1 MAGVWGDAQNIRR
14 RLAQLERQR
23 LAGQAANQVDG
34 LRDINR
40 EISVMRDLLAEID
53 PVSDEMM
60 SPPAQPDFE
69 VSPFSVP
76 GDLYR
81 EGAVDDPF
89 IDTYAP
95 EAPITQV
102 PVSSMMDSVPLTLP
116 EETMVEYAPAAGS
129 SGRLDSRSNPMTLGP
144 MFTTPWY
151 LEGAPG
157 RNAGMQIIPGEEMLP
172 PGSVKVDGP
181 DEVDKSGSDT
191 GLDAFGVPIGAKPAE
206 LGFGLDGV
214 GGTNPIDDPN
224 AGGFLD
230 QLVRDIQV
238 NDTTKGGAALPNS
251 VSSEGSP
258 SSEERTGGLSGD
270 GPFPN
275 ARLKVLDWLGVEDGD
290 HSERVGQSLM
300 MLGAGLAGGDNW
312 GEGFSRGISDAVTQ
326 YNQRERQ
333 QSDRDLDDLRIEA
346 AEQRIQ
352 QQAWDFEQRKRDA
365 ALARVGGKTPAD
377 RARAVKENIALGLP
391 PGAGGIDLTGI
402 DVDYLRKQVSDANLP
417 DEAKL
422 QRAADYI
429 YTSRLGTPYQVTPKQ
444 AMIEARENEMNKF
457 MPAGDL
463 SALLQK
469 NSS

>member
-1 MAGVWGDAQNIRR
+1 MAEGVWGDAQNIRR

-40 EISVMRDLLAEID
+40 EISEMRDLLAEID

-60 SPPAQPDFE
+60 TAPSQPDFE

-76 GDLYR
+76 GELYR
-81 EGAVDDPF
+81 DGATPDPM
-89 IDTYAP
+89 IDTWTPDAP
-95 EAPITQV
+95 MSQV
-102 PVSSMMDSVPLTLP
+102 PLPSMMDDPYTI
-116 EETMVEYAPAAGS
+116 PAQQVF
-129 SGRLDSRSNPMTLGP
+129 NPTRIPIGP
-144 MFTTPWY
+144 PKSDQGYT
-151 LEGAPG
+151 
-157 RNAGMQIIPGEEMLP
+157 IPP
-172 PGSVKVDGP
+172 VKVDGP
-181 DEVDKSGSDT
+181 DKVDKTASDT
-191 GLDAFGVPIGAKPAE
+191 GLDAFGVPIGAKPDE

-214 GGTNPIDDPN
+214 GGTNPLYDANMDGNID
-224 AGGFLD
+224 
-230 QLVRDIQV
+230 QIVRDIQV

-258 SSEERTGGLSGD
+258 SSEERTGGLSGG

-275 ARLKVLDWLGVEDGD
+275 ARKATLDWLGVEDGD
-290 HSERVGQSLM
+290 HSERIGQSLM

-365 ALARVGGKTPAD
+365 ALARVGGATPAD
-377 RARAVKENIALGLP
+377 RARKVKENIALGLP

-402 DVDYLRKQVSDANLP
+402 DVDYLRRQAKGADAGTELARVANSLYGKDLTELTDAEMRIVSGV
-417 DEAKL
+417 
-422 QRAADYI
+422 ADI
-429 YTSRLGTPYQVTPKQ
+429 DIDFADPIIPGVTP
-444 AMIEARENEMNKF
+444 
-457 MPAGDL
+457 
-463 SALLQK
+463 
-469 NSS
+469 